1 MAGENAMRKNSRC
14 SRREF
19 LSGVS
24 ALGALCAAGQI
35 CVPRTDFS
43 ESPLDDDLV
52 LVLAGLPKAGER
64 LSAAK
69 TYLDAF
75 AASVLKMR
83 PQPGRC
89 LVIGGLPEEL
99 SDALRPLRKSGMG
112 VFSDSGLVVALRA
125 DFLMIEGTDV
135 SALSQVPSEGGR
147 PLFVCADFAPKSAL
161 AAAALRLPNVQG
173 LLDGHAHRWRS
184 SIVPT
189 AAERNIRTLSLP
201 SAGGAG
207 DIGHVLLRL
216 TRTGATAELHQA
228 DFLPSSASVAETHPA
243 DWSAVVAA
251 NQGARCRFVF
261 KS

>member
-1 MAGENAMRKNSRC
+1 MRNHFRC
-14 SRREF
+14 SRRSF
-19 LSGVS
+19 LAGAS
-24 ALGALCAAGQI
+24 ALGTVCAVGQT
-35 CVPRTDFS
+35 CVPCKDFCA
-43 ESPLDDDLV
+43 SPLDDDLV
-52 LVLAGLPKAGER
+52 LVLAGLPKTGER
-64 LSAAK
+64 LAAAK
-69 TYLDAF
+69 TYLEAF
-75 AASVLKMR
+75 AAAVLKMR

-112 VFSDSGLVVALRA
+112 VFSDSGLVAALRA
-125 DFLMIEGTDV
+125 DFLLVEGTDV
-135 SALSQVPSEGGR
+135 SVLSQAPSEGKR
-147 PLFVCADFAPKSAL
+147 PLFVCADFAPNSAL

-173 LLDGHAHRWRS
+173 LLDGRAHRWRS

-189 AAERNIRTLSLP
+189 AAGRAIHTLSLP

-228 DFLPSSASVAETHPA
+228 DFLPPSASAAEAHPA
-243 DWSAVVAA
+243 DWSTVVAA

>member
-1 MAGENAMRKNSRC
+1 MRNHFRC
-14 SRREF
+14 SRRSF
-19 LSGVS
+19 LAGAS
-24 ALGALCAAGQI
+24 ALGTVCAVGQT
-35 CVPRTDFS
+35 CVPCKDFCA
-43 ESPLDDDLV
+43 SPLDDDLV

-64 LSAAK
+64 LAAAK
-69 TYLDAF
+69 TYLNTL

-83 PQPGRC
+83 PQPARC
-89 LVIGGLPEEL
+89 LVIGGLPEGL

-112 VFSDSGLVVALRA
+112 VFSDSGVVAALRA
-125 DFLMIEGTDV
+125 DFLLVEETDA
-135 SALSQVPSEGGR
+135 SALSQVSSEKDR
-147 PLFVCADFAPKSAL
+147 PLFVCADFAPNSAL

-173 LLDGHAHRWRS
+173 LLDGRAHRWRS

-189 AAERNIRTLSLP
+189 AAGRTIHTLSLP

-228 DFLPSSASVAETHPA
+228 DFLPPPASAAETHPA